1 MLLALAEEVI
11 PALDEP
17 ALVLVVDHLQLIAQ
31 PVLANLPT
39 QVETAHVNTGYR
51 AANLPTQVE
60 TAHAN
65 TGYRAANPFTQ
76 VETAHANTGLRAAN
90 PFTQVETAH
99 ANTGYRAAAHHI
111 QHVG

>member
-11 PALDEP
+11 PPLDEP

-39 QVETAHVNTGYR
+39 QVETAH
-51 AANLPTQVE
+51 
-60 TAHAN
+60 AN
-65 TGYRAANPFTQ
+65 TGLRAVNPFTQ
-76 VETAHANTGLRAAN
+76 VETAHANAGL
-90 PFTQVETAH
+90 
-99 ANTGYRAAAHHI
+99 RAAAHHI